1 MVKLKWRKKQTAE
14 NGQARL
20 MNSICRWV
28 LPKSGVPPAPRPPHS
43 KTLAR
48 TREPF
53 EYPRG
58 FGLRWREPADDTA
71 FETYRGN
78 RD

>member
-58 FGLRWREPADDTA
+58 FGLRWRSLRKTPLC
-71 FETYRGN
+71 ETDRFAG
-78 RD
+78 